1 MCVTVR
7 AIASDGV
14 HVYSGHQ
21 APIEPWDMGQQRFTV
36 LNKQKAEL
44 FETDRETSI

>member
-1 MCVTVR
+1 MKPYQPF
-7 AIASDGV
+7 IMKS
-14 HVYSGHQ
+14 